1 MHCSICDQENESVTI
16 STGLDNHDCCNKCN
30 AAIQKNLEGLERRAM
45 AKEKRL
51 MLYHN
56 EVTGE
61 YSLDDISEE
70 DLLGFSFDD
79 DDVDRYLDGFHFV
92 GDGNEDEN

>member
-1 MHCSICDQENESVTI
+1 MHCRICDQENESINV
-16 STGLDNHDCCNKCN
+16 STGQDNHDCCSRCN
-30 AAIQKNLEGLERRAM
+30 DAIQKNLEALERRAM

-61 YSLDDISEE
+61 YSLDSISEE
-70 DLLGFSFDD
+70 DLLGLDD
-79 DDVDRYLDGFHFV
+79 DDVDKYLSGFHFV
-92 GDGNEDEN
+92 GDGNEDE